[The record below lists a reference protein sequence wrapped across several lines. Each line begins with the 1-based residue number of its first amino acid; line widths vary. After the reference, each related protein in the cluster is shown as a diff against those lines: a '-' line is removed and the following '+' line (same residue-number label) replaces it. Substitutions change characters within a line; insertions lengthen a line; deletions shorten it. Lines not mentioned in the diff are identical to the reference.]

1 MVRWDVAYPVK
12 DGVRVHSAQGVL
24 FFIGERIS
32 TGVVHDGRADDGR
45 EAPIVTDE
53 DGTGIDFLL
62 VFLDL
67 ENHDEDG
74 R

>member
-1 MVRWDVAYPVK
+1 M
-12 DGVRVHSAQGVL
+12 RVHGAQGVL
-24 FFIGERIS
+24 LLIGERI
-32 TGVVHDGRADDGR
+32 TGVVHDGGADDGR
-45 EAPIVTDE
+45 EAAIVTDE

-74 R
+74 RVDERMGE